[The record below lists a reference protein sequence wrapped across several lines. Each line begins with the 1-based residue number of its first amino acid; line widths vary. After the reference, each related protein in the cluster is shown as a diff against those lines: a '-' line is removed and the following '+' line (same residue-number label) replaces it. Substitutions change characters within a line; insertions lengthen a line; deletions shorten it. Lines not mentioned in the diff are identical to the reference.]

1 MKNLIR
7 RLLARPLLTDVERE
21 LEFDALSTD
30 DCGHLVA
37 FFASQF
43 PAEFDAGVAALGS
56 YRHEIEEAA

>member
-1 MKNLIR
+1 V
-7 RLLARPLLTDVERE
+7 T

-43 PAEFDAGVAALGS
+43 PAYFDAGVAALGS